1 MKICPIATR
10 QNPGGEIDLNVLC
23 ITDAQINDRWRGEN
37 YPLPVN
43 RLYLVEEG
51 GGMLDTGQGEIRME
65 PGMAYLVPAGAPLR
79 YRCDAYMKKI
89 YLHFNLFGPDRYDL
103 MEGFPH
109 VGVVPLPPELPEKL
123 RFHGSRRS
131 AEDILRLRQLLYELL
146 GLFLSQYDLS
156 KKMLPNYSEHVQS
169 TITYIQENLSAG
181 LRVEDLAKRL
191 FISRSSLATKFRSEV
206 GVSIGK
212 YIDDQLMTAALLRVG
227 RTHDSIQ
234 DISRELGFADQCYF
248 ARRFKQFHGVTPTEH
263 RRRKQI

>member
-10 QNPGGEIDLNVLC
+10 QNPGGEIELNILC
-23 ITDAQINDRWRGEN
+23 VADAQIDQHWRGEN

-51 GGMLDTGQGEIRME
+51 SGMLDTGQGEVHME

-79 YRCDAYMKKI
+79 YRCDGYMKKT
-89 YLHFNLFGPDRYDL
+89 YLHFHLYGPDRYDL
-103 MEGFPH
+103 MEGFTH

-123 RFHGSRRS
+123 RFYGSRSS
-131 AEDILRLRQLLYELL
+131 AEDSLRFRQLLYDLL
-146 GLFLSQYDLS
+146 GLFLSQYDLRG
-156 KKMLPNYSEHVQS
+156 KMLPQYSDQVQS

-181 LRVEDLAKRL
+181 LRVEDLASRC
-191 FISRSSLATKFRSEV
+191 FVSRSTLSALFRREV

-227 RTHDSIQ
+227 RTDDSIQ
-234 DISRELGFADQCYF
+234 EISRALGYRDQCYF
-248 ARRFKQFHGVTPTEH
+248 ARRFKQAHGVTPTEH
-263 RRRKQI
+263 RRRKMV